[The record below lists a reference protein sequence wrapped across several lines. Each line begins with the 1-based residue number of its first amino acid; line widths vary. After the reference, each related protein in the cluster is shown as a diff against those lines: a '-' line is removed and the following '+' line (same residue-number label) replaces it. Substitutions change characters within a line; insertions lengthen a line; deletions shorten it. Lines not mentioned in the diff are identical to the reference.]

1 MSIQST
7 GLRTAGKTKLLLAA
21 VVAAGAALA
30 LSSTS
35 AKADTI
41 IYQDTFPGSSTST
54 LVGTKPGPTTN
65 TNAWAVTADATS
77 SGDTFN
83 ADGSVTN
90 STTTTA
96 NYGDYLT
103 FTPTS
108 GNVYT
113 LSATLNPLNTT
124 GTGAWVG
131 IAFDNGIVADA
142 TKLAPS
148 MLAHYE
154 SSTATGAYARVQ
166 AFTTG
171 NTKVYDSNTSTTIN
185 PLPLDETAEMVL
197 NTTSTDWVVSFY
209 YNNALLSTYT
219 YATNPTGVDGVSISA
234 NGNSFS
240 SSVADFTLTETP
252 EPAAFGFF
260 GLGAVGLLLGGRRK
274 RA

>member
-41 IYQDTFPGSSTST
+41 IYQDTFPGSSTAT
-54 LVGTKPGPTTN
+54 LVGTVPGPATN
-65 TNAWAVTADATS
+65 TNAWKLATDVAT
-77 SGDTFN
+77 GNTFN

-90 STTTTA
+90 TSTTGA

-113 LSATLNPLNTT
+113 LSATLSPLNTS
-124 GTGAWVG
+124 GNGAWVG
-131 IAFDNGIVADA
+131 IAFDNGIVGDG

-154 SSTATGAYARVQ
+154 GSTATIQ
-166 AFTTG
+166 TFTTG
-171 NTKVYDSNTSTTIN
+171 GTAFKSSASQA
-185 PLPLDETAEMVL
+185 LDKTAEMVL
-197 NTTSTDWVVSFY
+197 DTTSTDWVVSFY
-209 YNNALLSTYT
+209 YNGTLIGSNTYT
-219 YATNPTGVDGVSISA
+219 TNPTGVDGVSISA
-234 NGNSFS
+234 SGKSFS
-240 SSVADFTLTETP
+240 SSVGDFTLTEASTATP
-252 EPAAFGFF
+252 EPAAIGLF
-260 GLGAVGLLLGGRRK
+260 GLGAVGLLLARRK